1 MRLSRFSLQKITKMS
16 KTIIIDN
23 YDSFTYNL
31 VQIVSEI
38 EGEEVTVRRN
48 DETTIEEVSGYD
60 HIILSPGPGLP
71 SEAGLLKPIIE
82 QLGATHKIFG
92 VCLGLQAI
100 GEVYGASLKNLDQ
113 VFHGIQS
120 EFVKT
125 ENKSILFEGVSD
137 KFQAGRY
144 HSWVIDKDTV
154 SDDMIVTVV
163 GEFGEIMA
171 AEHKLHKVFGVQ
183 FHPESIMTP
192 EGSKIVENFLKL

>member
-1 MRLSRFSLQKITKMS
+1 MS

-31 VQIVSEI
+31 VQIVNEI
-38 EGEEVTVRRN
+38 QGDEVTVRRN
-48 DETTIEEVSGYD
+48 NETTIEEVSSYD

-71 SEAGLLKPIIE
+71 DEAGLLKTVIKE
-82 QLGATHKIFG
+82 LGHTHKIFG

-100 GEVYGASLKNLDQ
+100 GEVYGARLKNLDQ

-125 ENKSILFEGVSD
+125 KNESVIFEGVSD

-144 HSWVIDKDTV
+144 HSWVVDKETIPEDL
-154 SDDMIVTVV
+154 IVTAV
-163 GEFGEIMA
+163 GEYGEIMA
-171 AEHKLHKVFGVQ
+171 AEHISHKVYGVQ

-192 EGSKIVENFLKL
+192 EGSKMVENFLKL

>member
-1 MRLSRFSLQKITKMS
+1 MS

-31 VQIVSEI
+31 VQIVNEI
-38 EGEEVTVRRN
+38 QGEEVTVRRN
-48 DETTIEEVSGYD
+48 DETSIEEISGYD

-71 SEAGLLKPIIE
+71 DEAGLLKQIIVE
-82 QLGATHKIFG
+82 LGATHKIFG

-100 GEVYGASLKNLDQ
+100 GEVYGAKLKNLDQ

-125 ENKSILFEGVSD
+125 ENKSIIFEGVSD

-144 HSWVIDKDTV
+144 HSWVVDRETIT
-154 SDDMIVTVV
+154 DDMIVTAL
-163 GEFGEIMA
+163 GEYGEIMA
-171 AEHKLHKVFGVQ
+171 AEHKVHQVYGVQ

-192 EGSKIVENFLKL
+192 EGSKMVRNFLESSRLT

>member
-1 MRLSRFSLQKITKMS
+1 MS

-31 VQIVSEI
+31 VQIVNEI
-38 EGEEVTVRRN
+38 QGEEVTVRRN
-48 DETTIEEVSGYD
+48 NETTIEEVATFD

-71 SEAGLLKPIIE
+71 EEAGLLKDIIKE
-82 QLGATHKIFG
+82 LGSTHKIFG

-100 GEVYGASLKNLDQ
+100 GEVYGAKLKNLER

-120 EFVKT
+120 EFVQS
-125 ENKSILFEGVSD
+125 ENISVIFEGVSST
-137 KFQAGRY
+137 FQAGRY
-144 HSWVIDKDTV
+144 HSWVVDKETI
-154 SDDMIVTVV
+154 SDDLIVTAR

-171 AEHKLHKVFGVQ
+171 AQHKIHQVYGVQ

-192 EGSKIVENFLKL
+192 EGSKMVENFLKL

>member
-1 MRLSRFSLQKITKMS
+1 MENNMS

-31 VQIVSEI
+31 KQIVNEI
-38 EGEEVTVRRN
+38 QDEEVTVRRN
-48 DETTIEEVSGYD
+48 NETTIEEVATFD

-71 SEAGLLKPIIE
+71 EEAGLLKDIIKE
-82 QLGATHKIFG
+82 LGSTHKILG

-100 GEVYGASLKNLDQ
+100 GEVYGAKLKNLDR

-120 EFVKT
+120 EFVQSEDISVIFK
-125 ENKSILFEGVSD
+125 GVSLI
-137 KFQAGRY
+137 FQAGRY
-144 HSWVIDKDTV
+144 HSWLVDKETI
-154 SDDMIVTVV
+154 SDDLIVTAR

-171 AEHKLHKVFGVQ
+171 AQNKTHQVYGLQ

-192 EGSKIVENFLKL
+192 EGSKMIENFLKI

>member
-1 MRLSRFSLQKITKMS
+1 MENNMS

-31 VQIVSEI
+31 VQIVNEI
-38 EGEEVTVRRN
+38 QDEEVTVRRN
-48 DETTIEEVSGYD
+48 NETTIEEVATFD

-71 SEAGLLKPIIE
+71 EEAGLLKDIIKE
-82 QLGATHKIFG
+82 LGSTHKIFG

-100 GEVYGASLKNLDQ
+100 GEVYGAKLKNLDR

-120 EFVKT
+120 EFVQS
-125 ENKSILFEGVSD
+125 ENISVIFKGVSLI
-137 KFQAGRY
+137 FQAGRY
-144 HSWVIDKDTV
+144 HSWVVDKETI
-154 SDDMIVTVV
+154 SDDLIVTAR

-171 AEHKLHKVFGVQ
+171 AQHKTHQVYGVQ

-192 EGSKIVENFLKL
+192 EGSKMVENFLKI

>member
-1 MRLSRFSLQKITKMS
+1 MS

-31 VQIVSEI
+31 VQIVNEI
-38 EGEEVTVRRN
+38 QDEEVTVRRN
-48 DETTIEEVSGYD
+48 NETTIEEVATFD

-71 SEAGLLKPIIE
+71 EEAGLLKDIIKE
-82 QLGATHKIFG
+82 LGSTHKILG

-100 GEVYGASLKNLDQ
+100 GEVYGAKLKNLDR

-120 EFVKT
+120 EFVQSEDISVIFK
-125 ENKSILFEGVSD
+125 GVSLI
-137 KFQAGRY
+137 FQAGRY
-144 HSWVIDKDTV
+144 HSWVVDKETI
-154 SDDMIVTVV
+154 SDDLIVTAR

-171 AEHKLHKVFGVQ
+171 AQHKTHQVYGVQ

-192 EGSKIVENFLKL
+192 EGSKMVENFLKI

>member
-1 MRLSRFSLQKITKMS
+1 MS

-31 VQIVSEI
+31 VQIVNEI
-38 EGEEVTVRRN
+38 QGEEVTVRRN
-48 DETTIEEVSGYD
+48 DETTIEEVSTYD

-71 SEAGLLKPIIE
+71 EEAGLLKAIIQE
-82 QLGATHKIFG
+82 LGPTHKIFG

-100 GEVYGASLKNLDQ
+100 GEVYGAKLKNLDQ

-125 ENKSILFEGVSD
+125 DNSSVIFDGVSD
-137 KFQAGRY
+137 TFQAGRY
-144 HSWVIDKDTV
+144 HSWVIDKETI
-154 SDDMIVTVV
+154 SDDLIITAV

-171 AEHKLHKVFGVQ
+171 AEHKVHKVFGVQ

-192 EGSKIVENFLKL
+192 EGSKMVRNFLAFR